1 MRITREKENIIY
13 EFDKNHKPVAKVDLP
28 ATVEFDTLDCF
39 NGFISDETKFLK
51 DVDYDYCN
59 PSTGPVYFNDVKPG
73 DVLEVK
79 IRRIECES
87 PGYTMSVE
95 NDGLLAEY
103 NHKNIT
109 KMIHFDDKYWYFKD
123 MKFRLS
129 PMIGVIGV
137 APAEGTPVTAAP
149 GDHGGNI
156 DTTLIK
162 EGSIV
167 FLPVSVEG
175 GLMAVG
181 DVHAAMGDG
190 ESFYMG
196 IEVKSHVVLDIKVRR
211 DIKIDI
217 PFVIADGRF
226 ASIATAPDAD
236 EALKKAMKKLVDFV
250 VDHSELDFYEAGIIC
265 GEMADLQ
272 ISQMVDAE
280 KTARMAINLD
290 VLREMGVT
298 VFGE

>member
-1 MRITREKENIIY
+1 MLIKKDHVIY
-13 EFDKNHKPVAKVDLP
+13 NFDKNHEPVAKVDLP
-28 ATVEFDTLDCF
+28 ASLEFETRDCF
-39 NGFISDETKFLK
+39 HGFISDETKFLK
-51 DVDYDYCN
+51 DVDYSYCN
-59 PSTGPVYFNDVKPG
+59 PSTGPVYFNGVKPG

-79 IRRIECES
+79 IKKIKCKS

-109 KMIHFDDKYWYFKD
+109 RMIDFDDEFWYYD
-123 MKFRLS
+123 GMKFPLT

-137 APAEGTPVTAAP
+137 TPAEGTPATATP
-149 GDHGGNI
+149 GDHGGNM

-162 EGSIV
+162 EGSTV

-181 DVHAAMGDG
+181 DFHAAMGDG

-196 IEVKSHVVLDIKVRR
+196 LEAEGYVELDVNVRH
-211 DIKIDI
+211 DMKIDI

-226 ASIATAPDAD
+226 ASIATEVDAD
-236 EALKKAMKKLVDFV
+236 AALKKAMKKLVDFV
-250 VDHSELDFYEAGIIC
+250 ADHSELDFYNAGIIC
-265 GEMADLQ
+265 GLTADLQ
-272 ISQMVDAE
+272 ISQMVDVE
-280 KTARMAINLD
+280 KTARMAIDLS
-290 VLREMGVT
+290 VLREVGIHL
-298 VFGE
+298 FD